1 MLETNRGDVPSLEL
15 LVLRA
20 AHCAGSL
27 TPPEGTRLVVAGSD
41 ETADL
46 DLESASVSLVY
57 CFGPDVRFASELHIA
72 RSDQSVPAWL
82 KKANPGNW
90 DPVEWDELLDGLLG
104 PWTIAS
110 LDGRVVSLC
119 HAPLRVTE
127 RFAECGVWTAPDFR
141 GRGHAAAVTA
151 QWASLAAKSGRRLFY
166 TTHQANRSSQ
176 RVAERLGLRF
186 CGYEVAP
193 PHDHTPPQS
202 HVHPLSR
209 LRREA

>member
-1 MLETNRGDVPSLEL
+1 MIKTNRGDVPSLEL

-20 AHCAGSL
+20 AHSAGL
-27 TPPEGTRLVVAGSD
+27 LVPPKGTRLVVAESD
-41 ETADL
+41 ETQDL
-46 DLESASVSLVY
+46 DLESESVSLVY

-72 RSDQSVPAWL
+72 RSDQTVPAWL

-110 LDGRVVSLC
+110 QEGRVVSLC

-127 RFAECGVWTAPDFR
+127 RFAECGVWTAPDLR

-151 QWASLAAKSGRRLFY
+151 EWAAIAAKAGRRLFY
-166 TTHQANRSSQ
+166 TTHHANRSSQ

-186 CGYEVAP
+186 CGYEDAP
-193 PHDHTPPQS
+193 PRDHTPRS